1 MHQSTPS
8 KPLWSIESIR
18 AGNNPRWNYID
29 GCMITAFLCL
39 IEITHVE
46 KNFNFSEKFIDY
58 YIDDEGSILGYS
70 MEKYSLVNEGRVLFD
85 LYKRTGKEKYKKT
98 ILKLF
103 IQLKNQ
109 PHTVI
114 GNF

>member
-1 MHQSTPS
+1 
-8 KPLWSIESIR
+8 
-18 AGNNPRWNYID
+18 
-29 GCMITAFLCL
+29 
-39 IEITHVE
+39 
-46 KNFNFSEKFIDY
+46 
-58 YIDDEGSILGYS
+58 
-70 MEKYSLVNEGRVLFD
+70 MEKYSLVNKGRVLFD